1 MDIHR
6 DDHAETHGMMDTHD
20 DNERNRI
27 FGFAVLAAKCQL
39 PGAGCEVLKL
49 PARLTKCPMA
59 SHGPNHRPS
68 IAHGRGNAQGAAH
81 TMLNQDS
88 DEDTCK
94 SEDFVLALEV
104 DEKAVLEG
112 APVDLDPTI
121 LPRLSADLRSRRG
134 ASELLQR
141 E

>member
-1 MDIHR
+1 
-6 DDHAETHGMMDTHD
+6 
-20 DNERNRI
+20 
-27 FGFAVLAAKCQL
+27 
-39 PGAGCEVLKL
+39 
-49 PARLTKCPMA
+49 
-59 SHGPNHRPS
+59 
-68 IAHGRGNAQGAAH
+68 
-81 TMLNQDS
+81 MLNQDS

-121 LPRLSADLRSRRG
+121 LPRLGADLRSRRG